1 MEDNILTII
10 DHKNRT
16 ITISHSDLVNLV
28 LANFEVDID
37 VTDIQAS
44 VDGAGFEVESYDA
57 EIWALEESM
66 DDAIANALEDAY
78 SSDKFNPKAKNQ

>member
-1 MEDNILTII
+1 MEDNKYTII

-16 ITISHSDLVNLV
+16 ATISHSDLVDLV
-28 LANFEVDID
+28 IANFEVDID

-57 EIWALEESM
+57 EIWALEASM
-66 DDAIANALEDAY
+66 DDAINNALEDMY
-78 SSDKFNPKAKNQ
+78 STDKFNPKAKKP